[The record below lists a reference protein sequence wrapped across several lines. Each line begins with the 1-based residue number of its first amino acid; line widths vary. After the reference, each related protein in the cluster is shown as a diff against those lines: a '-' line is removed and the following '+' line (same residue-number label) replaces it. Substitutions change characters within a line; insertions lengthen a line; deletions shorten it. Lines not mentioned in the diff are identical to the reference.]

1 MLSLSRVYPMPTL
14 RRNPNW
20 FFGDDFF
27 KPFQSVTPMHAGV
40 RETETSYL
48 FDAELPGFEPEEINI
63 LVEDGVLTIT
73 AEQNKSSEDKN
84 MYTARSVRRSF
95 TIDGINEDGI
105 AAEYKNGVLHLTQ
118 PKENVPETKQPRKI
132 EITNAGKALPEQ

>member
-1 MLSLSRVYPMPTL
+1 MLSLSRVYPIPTL

-27 KPFQSVTPMHAGV
+27 KPFQSPAPMRAGL

-63 LVEDGVLTIT
+63 SVQDGVLSIA
-73 AEQNKSSEDKN
+73 AEQKTGDESKN
-84 MYTARSVRRSF
+84 LYTARSVRRSF
-95 TIDGINEDGI
+95 TINGINEDGI
-105 AAEYKNGVLHLTQ
+105 AAEYKNGVLHLTL
-118 PKENVPETKQPRKI
+118 PKENVPEAKQARRI
-132 EITNAGKALPEQ
+132 EIAGAGKALPEQ